1 MAMILRSTLILSL
14 LAVVPAF
21 ADSAKPD
28 DEKAVLAAEKQY
40 ADAMV
45 RKDPAL
51 LEKLLGD
58 DLSYTHSSVLQE
70 TKADVING
78 IKSGKTNY
86 KAIEFKTTKVRQ
98 YGNTMI
104 TNHDMVFAQPERIN
118 NVYVTM
124 VWVKTP
130 AGWQMVQRQATR
142 LPELDSKK

>member
-1 MAMILRSTLILSL
+1 MKLRSTLILSL
-14 LAVVPAF
+14 LAAAPVF
-21 ADSAKPD
+21 AGSAKAD
-28 DEKAVLAAEKQY
+28 DEKAVLTAEKQY
-40 ADAMV
+40 AEAMV
-45 RKDPAL
+45 KKDPAV

-58 DLSYTHSSVLQE
+58 DLSYTHSNLLQE
-70 TKADVING
+70 TKVDVING

-104 TNHDMVFAQPERIN
+104 TNHDMVFAQPARVN

-142 LPELDSKK
+142 LPEPDSKK